1 MRELVSYALHIK
13 WIIQFEYTIKGIYL
27 IVKLRPRIVLI
38 CQMKKVWSLVHLI
51 HQTDLIIDYTCVY
64 FQCVAPETF
73 QEKIHLVNSSFIQ
86 RKQMSLFHGHFT
98 KVTLLMSRD
107 RGHFTEGA

>member
-1 MRELVSYALHIK
+1 
-13 WIIQFEYTIKGIYL
+13 
-27 IVKLRPRIVLI
+27 
-38 CQMKKVWSLVHLI
+38 MKKVWSLVHVI

-86 RKQMSLFHGHFT
+86 RKQMVILPRLLYLCHVTEVTLPRELNYCHLLRPCYKGHF
-98 KVTLLMSRD
+98 
-107 RGHFTEGA
+107 